1 MSKIGY
7 HRLDG
12 EEKSTLINSKKLIEC
27 FGIEYGKKFLD
38 YTSKKFLDNSF
49 KKDVSLSFII
59 EFDHFFKGL

>member
-27 FGIEYGKKFLD
+27 FGIEYGK
-38 YTSKKFLDNSF
+38 
-49 KKDVSLSFII
+49 
-59 EFDHFFKGL
+59 